1 MLLKLTW
8 RNLWRRK
15 RRTLITAFTVA
26 GGIFFSVAF
35 TATGD
40 YAYTNMI
47 DTSATMGFGHI
58 TVEPAGYNDSP
69 ALQKRLRSVNE
80 IREAVQNMDGVI
92 DSAVRIS
99 GQVMFASASKSV
111 GGLVIGVDPRQ
122 ESADTNIYI
131 RSIVEGAMFDDTAGK
146 GIVVGVK
153 MAKKLK
159 LRLGR
164 KIIYTT
170 TDVDGE
176 IVSEL
181 ARVTGMF
188 KTGVD
193 EVDGSIALLPIDRV
207 RAVLGYAN
215 DEATLVSIFLDD
227 QRHADEMKNKISAII
242 GNGEREIL
250 TWSQTQAEIAGMVAI
265 DRRMNYLS
273 QFLVGLLI
281 SAGILNTMFMSVLER
296 KREFG
301 IMMAVGMSPFSL
313 FKLVLMESFW
323 IGMLGLVMGIIITV
337 PAYIYMANTGIDLS
351 SLIEE
356 GADLGG
362 VLIDPVMRY
371 RLYKESVVAILAG
384 VLGLTM
390 LAGLYPAY
398 RAGATPPVENL
409 KTI

>member
-1 MLLKLTW
+1 MLFKLTW

-47 DTSATMGFGHI
+47 DTSSTMGFGHVTI
-58 TVEPAGYNDSP
+58 EPAEYNDSP
-69 ALQKRLRSVNE
+69 SLQKRLNNVERV
-80 IREAVQNMDGVI
+80 REAVLGIEGVEN
-92 DSAVRIS
+92 SATRIS
-99 GQVMFASASKSV
+99 GQVMFASAAKSV
-111 GGLVIGVDPRQ
+111 GGLVIGVDPDQ
-122 ESADTNIYI
+122 ETPKINIYI
-131 RSIVEGAMFDDTAGK
+131 RSMVEGAMFDSSDGK
-146 GIVVGVK
+146 GILIGVK
-153 MAKKLK
+153 MAEKLK
-159 LRLGR
+159 LKLGR

-188 KTGVD
+188 ETGVD
-193 EVDGSIALLPIDRV
+193 EVDSSIALLPIDRL
-207 RAVLGYAN
+207 RSVLGYEN
-215 DEATLVSIFLDD
+215 DEATFVTVFLDD
-227 QRHADEMKNKISAII
+227 QRYADEKRNEIKSII
-242 GNGEREIL
+242 GNDNREIL
-250 TWSQTQAEIAGMVAI
+250 TWRQTQAEIAGMVAI

-281 SAGILNTMFMSVLER
+281 AAGILNTMFMSVLER

-301 IMMAVGMSPFSL
+301 IMMAVGMSPFRL
-313 FKLVLMESFW
+313 FRLVLMESFW
-323 IGMLGLVMGIIITV
+323 IGLLGLAMGVIITV
-337 PAYIYMANTGIDLS
+337 PAFVYMTNTGIDLS
-351 SLIEE
+351 SLIED

-362 VLIDPVMRY
+362 VLIDPVMKY

-384 VLGLTM
+384 VFALTM

-398 RAGATPPVENL
+398 RAGATPPVENM